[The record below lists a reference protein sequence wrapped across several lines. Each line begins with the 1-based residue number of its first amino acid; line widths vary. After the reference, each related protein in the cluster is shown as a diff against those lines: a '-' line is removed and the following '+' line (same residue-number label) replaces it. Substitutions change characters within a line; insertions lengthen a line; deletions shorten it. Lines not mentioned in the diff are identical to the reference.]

1 MHLTI
6 LNTLD
11 LVTLNRSDTDRIVS
25 GFPKVSEGSKSS
37 THYLGDKTDSTF
49 RAKALHRELVWGRG
63 GWGKHACFYTSEY
76 IKTTR
81 DKIKTNQMDLIK
93 TRNK

>member
-1 MHLTI
+1 MSLGKLYIRHKAYKLQYVASAGSGYQHQKGAKVLLTTQAI
-6 LNTLD
+6 
-11 LVTLNRSDTDRIVS
+11 
-25 GFPKVSEGSKSS
+25 
-37 THYLGDKTDSTF
+37 KTDSTF
-49 RAKALHRELVWGRG
+49 RAKALRRKLVWGG
-63 GWGKHACFYTSEY
+63 GGRGKHACLYTSEY

>member
-1 MHLTI
+1 MLLT
-6 LNTLD
+6 N
-11 LVTLNRSDTDRIVS
+11 VTPSTCL
-25 GFPKVSEGSKSS
+25 EGSKGI
-37 THYLGDKTDSTF
+37 THYLGDKNRFDVSS
-49 RAKALHRELVWGRG
+49 EGPSSGISVGGR
-63 GWGKHACFYTSEY
+63 GKHACFYISEY

>member
-1 MHLTI
+1 MLFCI
-6 LNTLD
+6 VLPCS
-11 LVTLNRSDTDRIVS
+11 VTVI
-25 GFPKVSEGSKSS
+25 GEGGGG
-37 THYLGDKTDSTF
+37 GDKNRFDVSSKGPSSGI
-49 RAKALHRELVWGRG
+49 RVGGRG
-63 GWGKHACFYTSEY
+63 KHECFYTSEY

>member
-1 MHLTI
+1 MLKHATNQGRFSGI
-6 LNTLD
+6 KS
-11 LVTLNRSDTDRIVS
+11 LVFMLYYVR
-25 GFPKVSEGSKSS
+25 SEGSKSS
-37 THYLGDKTDSTF
+37 THYLGDKNRFDVSS
-49 RAKALHRELVWGRG
+49 KGPSSGISVGGR
-63 GWGKHACFYTSEY
+63 GKHACFYTSEY